1 MARNPRKINPDMP
14 MVGVSFDKGILEA
27 LRGIAKKEDRSL
39 ASLVRRIVNSWLM
52 SPEGRAAMGEEGV
65 TSPQATIGDMLR
77 ARGAAVPKFD
87 VKGPKT
93 AENVEQPAAK
103 AAKGGANE

>member
-14 MVGVSFDKGILEA
+14 MIGVSFDKGILET
-27 LRGIAKKEDRSL
+27 LRRIAEKDDRSL
-39 ASLVRRIVNSWLM
+39 ASLLRRIVNSWLM

-65 TSPQATIGDMLR
+65 TSPQATLADVLK

-87 VKGPKT
+87 AKEPKP
-93 AENVEQPAAK
+93 AANAAK
-103 AAKGGANE
+103 AGASK